1 MEKIKPYAKAI
12 VAIVGAVLTT
22 VLVQFPDSELLQEWG
37 PIVASLLTAISVY
50 MIPNKDPLALHQ
62 DESVMPPGA

>member
-1 MEKIKPYAKAI
+1 MKPYAKTI
-12 VAIVGAVLTT
+12 VAIAGAVLTT
-22 VLVQFPDSELLQEWG
+22 VLTQFPDNSDLQHWG

-50 MIPNKDPLALHQ
+50 YVPNKDPLAQHQ